1 MERRRNKR
9 REDKNPRPMKF
20 TLLVMLVDHILT
32 EIRDEPSFK
41 WPRPFHSSP
50 SMRDKRKYYRFH
62 KDHEHYTKDCRDLKE
77 QIEELIRK
85 GKLQQYV
92 KKGDSTKYG
101 QKGQHASEE
110 MKTIHSL
117 VHRLH

>member
-1 MERRRNKR
+1 
-9 REDKNPRPMKF
+9 
-20 TLLVMLVDHILT
+20 
-32 EIRDEPSFK
+32 
-41 WPRPFHSSP
+41 
-50 SMRDKRKYYRFH
+50 MRDKRKYYRFH
-62 KDHEHYTKDCRDLKE
+62 KDHGHYTKDCRDLKE

-117 VHRLH
+117 VHKLH